1 MLDHDPA
8 HQEKPRMNKTVL
20 SLAAALAISAAVPA
34 IAQQTATRPAVAIPK
49 GVFFKG
55 QSQGQMLARD
65 RLLGLSV
72 HDASGK
78 IVGDVEDLIVGPNNE
93 IQGVIMGTGGFFG
106 AGEKRVG
113 VRISAIQIST
123 KDGKTVLTVPA
134 ATKEVLSALEPY
146 KRAEPRRSLAD
157 RARDKAQELTD
168 KTKDS
173 AGPAYEQAKEKAK
186 QAYESARDQAGPAYE
201 QAKEKAKQAYE
212 AAREQAGPAY
222 ETAKTA
228 AKDAYDKAMQSA
240 REAYD
245 KATTKPTDPAAPKQ

>member
-1 MLDHDPA
+1 
-8 HQEKPRMNKTVL
+8 MNKTVL
-20 SLAAALAISAAVPA
+20 SLAAAIALAAALPA
-34 IAQQTATRPAVAIPK
+34 VAQQTAPPAAVAIPK

-72 HDASGK
+72 HNAAGQ
-78 IVGDVEDLIVGPNNE
+78 IIGDVEDLIVGPGNE
-93 IQGVIMGTGGFFG
+93 IQGVVMGTGGFFG
-106 AGEKRVG
+106 AGEKRIG

-123 KDGKTVLTVPA
+123 KDGKTVLTLPA

-146 KRAEPRRSLAD
+146 KRAEPRRTLAD

-186 QAYESARDQAGPAYE
+186 QAYESAREQAGPAYE

-212 AAREQAGPAY
+212 SAREQAGPAY
-222 ETAKTA
+222 ERAKVA
-228 AKDAYDKAMQSA
+228 AKEAYDKTLQAA

-245 KATTKPTDPAAPKQ
+245 KATEKPAEPASPKQ